1 MMEQISDIE
10 RPRRVDLGAIERELR
25 EIRRR
30 SGADSDHPAVRA
42 SLLSLVAVA
51 APNERDLVSDLAAD
65 VALQH
70 PSRTILLVIDP
81 DAAADEVTAEVSARC
96 QLSFGMRKQVCS
108 EQIIIAA
115 SGKSAGE
122 LHALVSPLVTS
133 DLPAVLWWR
142 ASRWPEPRS
151 FKLLAEVCTRVIL
164 DSAILSHS
172 VRDISLLQGLIRDL
186 KALPVAD
193 LAWARLTPWR
203 AALAGLYDV
212 PAYRPDLDRL
222 NRILVEYSA
231 AGAGGGAASGQGSA
245 SIAPGVLLLV
255 GWLAGRLGWKPQ
267 RASGDDKAVWTID
280 FTGNAGDV
288 RLTLS
293 VQLDANHSD
302 STPVTSI
309 LRTELAKDGGGIQ
322 GSSVFSIRLKEGCL
336 ETTATIDGEQR
347 GGRVVPCENRGEADL
362 LREELD
368 MLGRDMIYEEA
379 LSMAA
384 KIADLMGKA

>member
-1 MMEQISDIE
+1 MEISDIE

-25 EIRRR
+25 EIRRQ

-42 SLLSLVAVA
+42 SLLSLVAVV
-51 APNERDLVSDLAAD
+51 APNERDVVSDLAAD
-65 VALQH
+65 VALHH

-108 EQIIIAA
+108 EQIIIVA

-122 LHALVSPLVTS
+122 LHVLVSPLVTS

-151 FKLLAEVCTRVIL
+151 FKLLADASTRVIL

-172 VRDISLLQGLIRDL
+172 VRDIRRLQELIRGL
-186 KALPVAD
+186 KSLPVAD

-203 AALAGLYDV
+203 AALAGFYDV
-212 PAYRPDLDRL
+212 PAYRPDLDGL
-222 NRILVEYSA
+222 NRIVVEYSA
-231 AGAGGGAASGQGSA
+231 AGVDGAASEQGSA
-245 SIAPGVLLLV
+245 STAPGVLLLV
-255 GWLAGRLGWKPQ
+255 GWLASRLGWKPQ

-288 RLTLS
+288 QLTLS
-293 VQLDANHSD
+293 VQPDANHSD
-302 STPVTSI
+302 SAPGTSI
-309 LRTELAKDGGGIQ
+309 LRAELGKDSGGIK

-347 GGRVVPCENRGEADL
+347 GGRVVPCENRSETDL

-368 MLGRDMIYEEA
+368 MLGRDVIYEEA

-384 KIADLMGKA
+384 KIADLMAKA

>member
-1 MMEQISDIE
+1 MEQISDIE

-25 EIRRR
+25 EIRRQ

-51 APNERDLVSDLAAD
+51 APSERDLVSDLAAD

-81 DAAADEVTAEVSARC
+81 DAADEVTAEVSARC

-108 EQIIIAA
+108 EQIIIVA

-151 FKLLAEVCTRVIL
+151 FKLLADACTRVIF

-172 VRDISLLQGLIRDL
+172 VRDMSLLQELIHDL
-186 KALPVAD
+186 KAIPVAD

-212 PAYRPDLDRL
+212 PAYRPDLDGL
-222 NRILVEYSA
+222 NRIVVEYSA
-231 AGAGGGAASGQGSA
+231 AGVDGGPVSEKGSV
-245 SIAPGVLLLV
+245 STAPGVLLLV
-255 GWLAGRLGWKPQ
+255 GWLASRLGWKAE
-267 RASGDDKAVWTID
+267 RASGDDKGGWTVD
-280 FTGNAGDV
+280 FTGNSGV
-288 RLTLS
+288 VQLTLS
-293 VQLDANHSD
+293 VQPQANHSG
-302 STPVTSI
+302 SMPATSV
-309 LRTELAKDGGGIQ
+309 LRTELRKDGVGTQ
-322 GSSVFSIRLKEGCL
+322 NGSAFSIRLKEGCL
-336 ETTATIDGEQR
+336 ETTATIDGEER
-347 GGRVVPCENRGEADL
+347 GGRVVPCENRSEVDL

-368 MLGRDMIYEEA
+368 MLGRDVIYEEA

-384 KIADLMGKA
+384 KIADLMAKV